1 VALEDYDTR
10 LPLEGHCG
18 EPGCPRRWDG
28 QRTTFHPTPNPIAM
42 TGWVNADKQLRCLR
56 IWSALLQFSERSGEE
71 AAYSLMQ
78 RISAL
83 MTDAIHEEGG
93 TVRSFTGDG
102 VMALFGVPIALEDAP
117 LRACRAALD
126 IQQRISSAAAEIET
140 KYGMRPL
147 MRIGINTGPMIV
159 GEMRSGASTSVTAIG
174 DTVNL
179 ASRLQSLAEPGRVL
193 LSEATHRLVQG
204 LVQCGPAGEYEIKGK
219 TERQKAF
226 HLDRF
231 ANARRASMQH

>member
-1 VALEDYDTR
+1 MPEKVGRPADNIPSASQSDRYDGLGERRQATAL
-10 LPLEGHCG
+10 
-18 EPGCPRRWDG
+18 
-28 QRTTFHPTPNPIAM
+28 F
-42 TGWVNADKQLRCLR
+42 ADLVGFT
-56 IWSALLQFSERSGEE
+56 AFSERSGEE

-78 RISAL
+78 YIAAQ

-102 VMALFGVPIALEDAP
+102 IMALFGVPIALEDGP

-126 IQQRISSAAAEIET
+126 IQQRISWAAAEIET
-140 KYGMRPL
+140 KYGLRPS

-179 ASRLQSLAEPGRVL
+179 ASRLQSLAEPGGVL
-193 LSEATHRLVQG
+193 VSEATHRLVQG

-226 HLDRF
+226 HLDGVRQRAARF
-231 ANARRASMQH
+231 DAVLSRGLTNYVGHREN